1 MWGLCGRLSHRGYLP
16 AVTAFNSGHDEGL
29 SGLSREA
36 FDSFRSAGAEFGVDK
51 SSNGFQ
57 KSSKPGI
64 QPGEANLPG
73 PPCWITQS
81 FGIPGLGRILG
92 GA

>member
-57 KSSKPGI
+57 KLIEVQTDFRRVQNRVSNPGRLI
-64 QPGEANLPG
+64 CRVHPAG
-73 PPCWITQS
+73 
-81 FGIPGLGRILG
+81 
-92 GA
+92 